1 MMVVPKL
8 RFKNFNQNWNE
19 YRLGEISSKIGSG
32 STPKGGA
39 SAYSTNGIPFI
50 RSQNIHNDNL
60 QLDDVVYI
68 SSEINTKMKGS
79 QVKAYDI
86 LLNITGASIGR
97 TCVVPGDFS
106 QGNVNQH
113 VCIIRLKD
121 NNPKFFQSYLSS
133 SKGQNLINNSQSGSG
148 REGLNFQHIKAMK
161 IFAPNINEQNKI
173 ANFLSSVDKKIMLQ
187 SRKIVLLQQYKKGM
201 MQNLFSQKIRF
212 KDNDGYS
219 FPTWTITSFGEA
231 YSFLATNSLSRACL
245 TDDCGNIKNI
255 HYGDIHTKYP
265 ALLDSNIQRI
275 PYIKEGIDTSKFEIS
290 KKGDLIIAD
299 ASEDYNDI
307 GKSVEII
314 ATEEK
319 SPLVAGL
326 HTFLARPT
334 INFASGFSG
343 YLMQTE
349 HIRHQIKVL
358 ATGISVL
365 GISKSNLAKVT
376 FFIPCIEEQQKIAD
390 FLSSIDDKIT
400 IENNKLDKLKQWKQG
415 LLQQMFV

>member
-187 SRKIVLLQQYKKGM
+187 SRKIELLQQYKKGM
-201 MQNLFSQKIRF
+201 MQNLFSQEIRF
-212 KDNDGYS
+212 KDDKGNNFPEWNKSYIGDILTIGSGRDYKHLNTGHIPVFGTGGLMTMVDNFLHDGETVCIGRKGTIDKPFYYKGKIWTVDTLFYTHS
-219 FPTWTITSFGEA
+219 FKETLPKFVYQLFLTINWKEYNEA
-231 YSFLATNSLSRACL
+231 SGVPSLSKK
-245 TDDCGNIKNI
+245 TIEKI
-255 HYGDIHTKYP
+255 EI
-265 ALLDSNIQRI
+265 LL
-275 PYIKEGIDTSKFEIS
+275 
-290 KKGDLIIAD
+290 
-299 ASEDYNDI
+299 
-307 GKSVEII
+307 
-314 ATEEK
+314 
-319 SPLVAGL
+319 
-326 HTFLARPT
+326 
-334 INFASGFSG
+334 
-343 YLMQTE
+343 
-349 HIRHQIKVL
+349 
-358 ATGISVL
+358 
-365 GISKSNLAKVT
+365 
-376 FFIPCIEEQQKIAD
+376 PCENEQQKIAD